1 MSLTIE
7 EVKHIANLARL
18 ELSDEELERYR
29 QQLSSILDHVAQLS
43 ELDTSDIEPLTS
55 VLAEQS
61 MLRADKPGE
70 ALPLDKLL
78 SNAPDTDKNQFKVPP
93 ILD

>member
-18 ELSDEELERYR
+18 ELSDAELELYR
-29 QQLSSILDHVAQLS
+29 LQLSSILDHVAQLS
-43 ELDTSDIEPLTS
+43 ELDTSDVEPLTS

-61 MLRADKPGE
+61 VLRADEPGE

-78 SNAPDTDKNQFKVPP
+78 GNAPDTDRDQFKVPP